1 MAVLT
6 MPTLWKS
13 RRGAPST
20 SARAGLLRLLGPAL
34 AGALVASAT
43 VLAAAPAWAQAQSK
57 FAVVDVRRAVM
68 ETEEGLRVT
77 STLKRLFDSRQVE
90 LDQKQQQLQKDK
102 ETLDKEAQAGKTSK
116 DALQKKYDKL
126 QKDAAEL
133 QALMVNY
140 QREMQQKEQ
149 ELTTPI
155 LQKVLGIVK
164 RIASQDGYEMVLM
177 KDAVPYFRS
186 DLEITDK
193 TIQAY
198 NTSQPGGAAPS
209 TPNPAPGKGQ
219 PPAPPKKK

>member
-1 MAVLT
+1 
-6 MPTLWKS
+6 MPNAWKA
-13 RRGAPST
+13 RRGT
-20 SARAGLLRLLGPAL
+20 SSPLSLARL
-34 AGALVASAT
+34 AGP
-43 VLAAAPAWAQAQSK
+43 VLAAVLAASAVILGAAPASAQTQAK

-102 ETLDKEAQAGKTSK
+102 ESLDKEAQAGKVSK
-116 DALQKKYDKL
+116 DVLQKKYDKL

-133 QALMVNY
+133 QALMMNY

-193 TIQAY
+193 TIQTY
-198 NTSQPGGAAPS
+198 NTSQPGGAAP
-209 TPNPAPGKGQ
+209 NPAPGKSQ
-219 PPAPPKKK
+219 PPQPKKK